1 MGLAKV
7 LRDAVVVAWLNGV
20 VPLYRAPMWLVAS
33 AIVPVGILI
42 LLSVHGGFTGFLW
55 GVVGGLIWTI
65 ASSGV
70 SLMGDA
76 TFYRIELR
84 FQQMITAAPVS
95 PTGYA
100 LGLSLSALIYVS
112 PVILIYVGVMAVHG
126 LLNPV
131 NGVVTLLVLTLLW
144 LSTSAM
150 GFVIS
155 LRIRDMR
162 YSWPGAMV
170 LSVLLSTLSPVYY
183 PAIGVFGFLAGVVL
197 PTGAAGVIIQD
208 LVGLHNYGDSTVL
221 ACWASLVAHTA
232 MWMTLLMRGARFRV
246 DS

>member
-33 AIVPVGILI
+33 AIVPIGILI

-76 TFYRIELR
+76 TFYRVEIR

-95 PTGYA
+95 PIGYA

-112 PVILIYVGVMAVHG
+112 PVLAIYVGILAAQGM
-126 LLNPV
+126 LSMV
-131 NGVVTLLVLTLLW
+131 NSLAMFLALSLLW
-144 LSTSAM
+144 LATSAM

-183 PAIGVFGFLAGVVL
+183 PATEPWSMAAALVL
-197 PTGAAGVIIQD
+197 PTGSAGVVIHE
-208 LVGLHNYGDSTVL
+208 LLGLHNYGGFTAPICWL
-221 ACWASLVAHTA
+221 ALTLHAIVWVA
-232 MWMTLLMRGARFRV
+232 LLMRGARFRV
-246 DS
+246 DA